1 MGMYN
6 DLVTELGDAFDNDL
20 ADATKI
26 VSFVKTSNVYDPDTM
41 TNIPTEVTTNIRALV
56 NYNTEKGI
64 IDDIT
69 SREYVGYLVL
79 DTDRDGYVFE
89 VDQIIRFGTQDTKVV
104 TIKPDPVSATWKLS
118 SRKIG

>member
-1 MGMYN
+1 MYN

-20 ADATKI
+20 ADATKL
-26 VSFVKTSNVYDPDTM
+26 VSFIKMTDVYDSDTM
-41 TNIPTEVTTNIRALV
+41 TNVQTEVITKIRALV

-64 IDDIT
+64 IDDV
-69 SREYVGYLVL
+69 SAREYVGYLVL
-79 DTDRDGYVFE
+79 DTDRKDYVFE

-104 TIKPDPVSATWKLS
+104 TIKPDPVNATWKLS